1 MNSKPSGKIQTTSSY
16 PGKKI
21 LRKMGYLSDQKGI
34 INRYLR
40 EQENWSDH
48 VENTRQFIIE
58 SVRDA
63 QPQSIAVLGSGWLI
77 DFPLEDV
84 YSVCPI
90 IELHDIQHPPQIIRK
105 IRDMEEVT
113 PILSDI
119 SGGMIRSVWDF
130 VSENRE
136 VNNIRNL
143 QGIEYRYP
151 VRPDCYFCISLNI
164 LNQLDILLID
174 FLKKY
179 FNLNEQVCNDF
190 RKFVQSSH
198 VEMLGSKSCL
208 ITDVEE
214 IRKSFN
220 THEEIRKNL
229 IYIDL
234 PEGKKTGE
242 WMWDFDSAGLY
253 HEKSSTKMRVKAIS
267 F

>member
-40 EQENWSDH
+40 EQEGWTTH

-58 SVRDA
+58 AVKDA
-63 QPQSIAVLGSGWLI
+63 KPESIIVFGSGWLI
-77 DFPLEDV
+77 DFPLEEV
-84 YSVCPI
+84 YSLCPI
-90 IELHDIQHPPQIIRK
+90 IELHDIQHPPQVMRK
-105 IRDMEEVT
+105 IRDLNGVT
-113 PILSDI
+113 AVLSDI
-119 SGGMIRSVWDF
+119 TGGMIQSVWDF
-130 VSENRE
+130 VSDRKRE
-136 VNNIRNL
+136 KGINNL
-143 QGIEYRYP
+143 QGIEYQKP
-151 VRPDCYFCISLNI
+151 VRKENLFCVSLNI

-198 VEMLGSKSCL
+198 LEMIGKNSCL

-242 WMWDFDSAGLY
+242 WLWDFDSAGLY